1 MKKLFTLMML
11 AGLGLIL
18 SAGSLLAQENC
29 SACKD
34 NKAPEGFTALF
45 NGKDLNGWV
54 GMKGGNPYK
63 FEALSAAEK
72 ESQLAAWDKT
82 FKEHWTVENGE
93 LVNDGQGAYATTAK
107 KYKNFELLIDYKTV
121 PIADS
126 GIYLR
131 GTPQVQIWD
140 YTKEGGKWKLG
151 ADKGSGGLW
160 NNKKNPK
167 DPLVFADK
175 PFGQWNHFRITLKGE
190 IVNVWLNGK
199 HIVKDTVLENY
210 WNRDLPLIEEGPIM
224 LQTHGGEIRWKNIF
238 IKELEN

>member
-1 MKKLFTLMML
+1 MKKLFTLIML
-11 AGLGLIL
+11 TGLGLVL
-18 SAGSLLAQENC
+18 SAGTLLAQETC
-29 SACKD
+29 SPCKD

-45 NGKDLNGWV
+45 NGKDLTGWI
-54 GMKGGNPYK
+54 GMQGGNPYK
-63 FEALSAAEK
+63 FDALSAAEK
-72 ESQLAAWDKT
+72 ESQMAAWNKT

-93 LVNDGQGAYATTAK
+93 LVNDGKGAYATTAK
-107 KYKNFELLIDYKTV
+107 NYKNFELQIDYKTV

-140 YTKEGGKWKLG
+140 YTKEGGKWNLG

-160 NNKKNPK
+160 NNQKNPK

-175 PFGQWNHFRITLKGE
+175 PFGEWNHFRIILKGD

-199 HIVKDTVLENY
+199 HIVKDTILENY
-210 WNRDLPLIEEGPIM
+210 WNRDLPLIEKGPIM
-224 LQTHGGEIRWKNIF
+224 LQTHGGEIRWKNIY
-238 IKELEN
+238 IKELQ